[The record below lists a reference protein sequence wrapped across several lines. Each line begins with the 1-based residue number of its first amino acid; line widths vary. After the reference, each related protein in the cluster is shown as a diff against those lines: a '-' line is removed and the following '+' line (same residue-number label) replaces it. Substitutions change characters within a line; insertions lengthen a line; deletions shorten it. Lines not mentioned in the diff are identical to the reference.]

1 MAGSTKT
8 KDEKIKGSR
17 NKMKLGEICG
27 QYVAKR
33 ALEVCKVGNLSI
45 LLVGPLGSSKT
56 TLRDVFSD
64 VKSDERETCPCGHF
78 LGVRTICVCS
88 PRTIIRWYRR
98 LERLSRDFDVVLECH
113 PVTNKEIMGHKIDTQ
128 EDYLSEQ
135 RIADAR
141 KFAEKNNTTIE
152 LSDDSARAIMEMATR
167 RLALSPGQYTRI
179 MMVARAIANLDHS
192 INLRG
197 KHVAE
202 AVQYRADRTVYSLDR
217 IVEKLGVK

>member
-1 MAGSTKT
+1 
-8 KDEKIKGSR
+8 
-17 NKMKLGEICG
+17 
-27 QYVAKR
+27 
-33 ALEVCKVGNLSI
+33 
-45 LLVGPLGSSKT
+45 
-56 TLRDVFSD
+56 
-64 VKSDERETCPCGHF
+64 
-78 LGVRTICVCS
+78 
-88 PRTIIRWYRR
+88 
-98 LERLSRDFDVVLECH
+98 
-113 PVTNKEIMGHKIDTQ
+113 MGHKIDTQ

-152 LSDDSARAIMEMATR
+152 LPDDSARAIMERATR
-167 RLALSPGQYTRI
+167 RIALSPGQYTRI